1 MDDVSIN
8 NQSDITILQ
17 CIRRPGDLVGASFNG
32 LNVCHTHSY
41 NTFIGSKEIHR
52 SSTIC
57 KPRLTLRIL
66 VIGPK
71 QEAGTVPNHV
81 STGLDGLIQMTYHK
95 NIMDQTF

>member
-57 KPRLTLRIL
+57 KPRLTPRIL
-66 VIGPK
+66 VIEPK

-81 STGLDGLIQMTYHK
+81 STGLDGLIQMTDHQ